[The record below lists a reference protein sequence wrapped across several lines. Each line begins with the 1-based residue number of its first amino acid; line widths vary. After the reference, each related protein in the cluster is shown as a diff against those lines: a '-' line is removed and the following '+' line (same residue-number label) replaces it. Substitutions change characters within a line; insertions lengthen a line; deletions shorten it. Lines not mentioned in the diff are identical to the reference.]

1 MSDDNKKPSDVSD
14 FMSNRFDFGTKPADI
29 ELNDWQKKLAALAM
43 GMNAALV
50 QFILE
55 GIIPNAEQIHFMG
68 HLQDFTARIY
78 AGESVK
84 MPSTGQTL
92 QINSKAGNLFYT
104 AAEEALAN
112 GRKNIEELKRLS
124 QELREQQAEGKSEQN
139 PNVSTPKTTV
149 H

>member
-1 MSDDNKKPSDVSD
+1 MSDDNKKQGDVKD
-14 FMSNRFDFGTKPADI
+14 FMSNRFDFGTKPSDI
-29 ELNDWQKKLAALAM
+29 ELNDWQKKMAALAM

-55 GIIPNAEQIHFMG
+55 GIIPHAEQIHFMG
-68 HLQDFTARIY
+68 HLQDYTARIY
-78 AGESVK
+78 AGESIK
-84 MPSTGQTL
+84 LPGTDQTL

-112 GRKNIEELKRLS
+112 GRKNFEELKKLS
-124 QELREQQAEGKSEQN
+124 QELRAQQVDENTEQN
-139 PNVSTPKTTV
+139 PNVQPKITV